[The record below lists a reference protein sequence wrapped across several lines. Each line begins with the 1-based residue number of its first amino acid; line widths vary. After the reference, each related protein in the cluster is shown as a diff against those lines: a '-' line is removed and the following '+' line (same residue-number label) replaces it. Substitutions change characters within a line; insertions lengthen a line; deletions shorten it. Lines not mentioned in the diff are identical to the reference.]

1 MTGDGP
7 RLPLLLTAIAIT
19 SANFMNVLDTT
30 IAVVSLPAIS
40 GSLGATP
47 SQGTWILTSY
57 TVCLAVILP
66 LSPWISKRYGEI
78 KTFVISVLLFTLT
91 SALCGLATN
100 FETLILF
107 RALQGLTSGL
117 IVPLSQ
123 TLVLRVYPPEQHG
136 FAIGL
141 WSVTSTTAPVLGPL
155 IGGFITDNFG
165 WPWIFYI
172 NIPLGLVTSS
182 LIWLSMGHTDKKLPK
197 VPVDAVGVLLLAL
210 GVIMLQLI
218 LDKGHELDWLASP
231 TIRTMLNVAIIAA
244 IGFYVWERKERHPI
258 IDYSL
263 FRYPV
268 FVMASVIA
276 SLFHITY
283 FGSMIPYPIWMQSV
297 LGYTAT
303 WSGLV
308 MAGTSVLPVFGMMIV
323 GKNMPNWNLRYLM
336 AAGCL
341 FGMWGIYLQA
351 GCSPETTFY
360 TMLQARIMV
369 GIGFTLLWPP
379 LMAIT
384 LSSVPPDKTASAAS
398 FFNFFRIFSTSVGI
412 AFGITIWQSR
422 TVFHRQHL
430 VEELNPWRA
439 GKDSA
444 FAPLRELAEGND
456 SAMWAIAE
464 GLTNIQSL
472 TLGLSDTFILLTVM
486 IIPIL
491 LLVPFLPAKMP
502 SAADARP
509 AGGD

>member
-1 MTGDGP
+1 MSDGP

-30 IAVVSLPAIS
+30 IAVVALPAMS

-47 SQGTWILTSY
+47 SQGAWILTSY

-66 LSPWISKRYGEI
+66 LSPWISRRYGEI
-78 KTFVISVLLFTLT
+78 RTFVVSVMLFTLT
-91 SALCGLATN
+91 SAMCGLAQN
-100 FETLILF
+100 FESLILF
-107 RALQGLTSGL
+107 RALQGLTSGM

-123 TLVLRVYPPEQHG
+123 TLVLRVYPPEKHG

-172 NIPLGLVTSS
+172 NIPLGIISAT
-182 LIWLSMGHTDKKLPK
+182 LIWMSMSHTDKASPK
-197 VPVDAVGVLLLAL
+197 VPVDGVGILLLAI
-210 GVIMLQLI
+210 GVIMLQLV

-231 TIRTMLNVAIIAA
+231 DIRTMVNIAIVAA
-244 IGFYVWERKERHPI
+244 IAFYVWERKEAHPI

-268 FVMASVIA
+268 FVMSSIIA

-336 AAGCL
+336 VAGCL

-351 GCSPETTFY
+351 QCSPDTTFE
-360 TMLQARIMV
+360 TMLFARVIV
-369 GIGFTLLWPP
+369 GVGFTLLWPP
-379 LMAIT
+379 LMATT
-384 LSSVPPDKTASAAS
+384 LSSVPPDKTNSAAS
-398 FFNFFRIFSTSVGI
+398 FFNFFRIFSTSIGI
-412 AFGITIWQSR
+412 ALGITIWQSR

-430 VEELNPWRA
+430 VEELNPWEQ
-439 GKDSA
+439 GKDTA
-444 FAPLRELAEGND
+444 FSPLENLAGGDE
-456 SAMWAIAE
+456 SFMWAIAE
-464 GLTNIQSL
+464 KLTNIQSL
-472 TLGLSDTFILLTVM
+472 TLGLSDTFSLLTIM

-491 LLVPFLPAKMP
+491 LLIPFLPAKMP
-502 SAADARP
+502 SAVDVKAV
-509 AGGD
+509 GGD

>member
-1 MTGDGP
+1 MGDGP

-78 KTFVISVLLFTLT
+78 RTFVTSVLLFALT
-91 SALCGLATN
+91 SAMCGVAAN
-100 FETLILF
+100 FETLVLF
-107 RALQGLTSGL
+107 RALQGLTSGM

-155 IGGFITDNFG
+155 IGGYITDNFG

-172 NIPLGLVTSS
+172 NIPLGILAAA

-197 VPVDAVGVLLLAL
+197 VPVDGVGVLLLAVA
-210 GVIMLQLI
+210 VIMLQLV
-218 LDKGHELDWLASP
+218 LDKGHELDWLSSP
-231 TIRTMLNVAIIAA
+231 TISLMLNIAVIAA
-244 IGFYVWERKERHPI
+244 IGFYVWERREPHPI

-276 SLFHITY
+276 SIFHITY

-323 GKNMPNWNLRYLM
+323 GKNMPRWNLRVLM
-336 AAGCL
+336 VAGCI
-341 FGMWGIYLQA
+341 FGIWGIYLQA
-351 GCSPETTFY
+351 GCTPETTFNA
-360 TMLQARIMV
+360 MLQARIVV

-384 LSSVPPDKTASAAS
+384 LSSVPPDKTSSAAS
-398 FFNFFRIFSTSVGI
+398 FFNFFRIFSTSIGI
-412 AFGITIWQSR
+412 AFGITIWQGR

-430 VEELNPWRA
+430 VAELNPWEQ

-444 FAPLRELAEGND
+444 FAPLQDLAAGNET
-456 SAMWAIAE
+456 AMWAIAE
-464 GLTNIQSL
+464 KLTDIQSL
-472 TLGLSDTFILLTVM
+472 TLGLADTFMLLAIM

-491 LLVPFLPAKMP
+491 LLIPFLPAKMP
-502 SAADARP
+502 SATDARP
-509 AGGD
+509 MGGD

>member
-1 MTGDGP
+1 MGDGP

-78 KTFVISVLLFTLT
+78 RTFVTSVLLFALT
-91 SALCGLATN
+91 SAMCGVAAN
-100 FETLILF
+100 FETLVLF
-107 RALQGLTSGL
+107 RALQGLTSGM

-155 IGGFITDNFG
+155 IGGYITDNFG

-172 NIPLGLVTSS
+172 NIPLGILAAA

-197 VPVDAVGVLLLAL
+197 VPVDGVGVLLLAVA
-210 GVIMLQLI
+210 VIMLQLV
-218 LDKGHELDWLASP
+218 LDKGHELDWLSSP
-231 TIRTMLNVAIIAA
+231 TISLMLNIAVIAA
-244 IGFYVWERKERHPI
+244 IGFYVWERREPHPI

-276 SLFHITY
+276 SIFHITY

-323 GKNMPNWNLRYLM
+323 GKNMPRWNLRALM
-336 AAGCL
+336 VAGCI
-341 FGMWGIYLQA
+341 FGIWGIYLQA
-351 GCSPETTFY
+351 ACTPETTFN
-360 TMLQARIMV
+360 TMLQARIVV

-384 LSSVPPDKTASAAS
+384 LSSVPPDKTSSAAS
-398 FFNFFRIFSTSVGI
+398 FFNFFRIFSTSIGI
-412 AFGITIWQSR
+412 AFGITIWQGRS
-422 TVFHRQHL
+422 VFHRQHL
-430 VEELNPWRA
+430 VAELNPWEQ

-444 FAPLRELAEGND
+444 FAPLQDLAGDNET
-456 SAMWAIAE
+456 AMWAIAE
-464 GLTNIQSL
+464 KLTDIQSL
-472 TLGLSDTFILLTVM
+472 TLGLADTFMLLAIM

-491 LLVPFLPAKMP
+491 LLIPFLPAKMP
-502 SAADARP
+502 NATDARP
-509 AGGD
+509 MGGD

>member
-1 MTGDGP
+1 MGDGP

-78 KTFVISVLLFTLT
+78 RTFVTSVLLFALT
-91 SALCGLATN
+91 SAMCGVAAN
-100 FETLILF
+100 FETLVLF
-107 RALQGLTSGL
+107 RALQGLTSGM

-155 IGGFITDNFG
+155 IGGYITDNFG

-172 NIPLGLVTSS
+172 NIPLGFLAAA

-197 VPVDAVGVLLLAL
+197 VPVDGVGVLLLAVA
-210 GVIMLQLI
+210 VIMLQLV
-218 LDKGHELDWLASP
+218 LDKGHELDWLSSP
-231 TIRTMLNVAIIAA
+231 TISLMLNIAVIAA
-244 IGFYVWERKERHPI
+244 IGFYVWERREPHPI

-276 SLFHITY
+276 SIFHITY

-323 GKNMPNWNLRYLM
+323 GKNMPRWNLRVLM
-336 AAGCL
+336 VAGCI
-341 FGMWGIYLQA
+341 FGIWGIYLQA
-351 GCSPETTFY
+351 GCTPETTFN
-360 TMLQARIMV
+360 TMLQARIVV

-384 LSSVPPDKTASAAS
+384 LSSVPPDKTSSAAS
-398 FFNFFRIFSTSVGI
+398 FFNFFRIFSTSIGI
-412 AFGITIWQSR
+412 AFGITIWQGR

-430 VEELNPWRA
+430 VAELNPWEQ

-444 FAPLRELAEGND
+444 FAPLQDLAADNET
-456 SAMWAIAE
+456 AMWAIAE
-464 GLTNIQSL
+464 KLTDIQSL
-472 TLGLSDTFILLTVM
+472 TLGLADTFMLLAIM

-502 SAADARP
+502 NAIDARP
-509 AGGD
+509 MGGD